1 MSRRPVDNKRLRFSK
16 VGIQS
21 FLGNSFSVKFRK
33 NCKKNMSREVLYVK
47 GNLAAAVV
55 FFFRFS
61 QII

>member
-55 FFFRFS
+55 FF
-61 QII
+61 